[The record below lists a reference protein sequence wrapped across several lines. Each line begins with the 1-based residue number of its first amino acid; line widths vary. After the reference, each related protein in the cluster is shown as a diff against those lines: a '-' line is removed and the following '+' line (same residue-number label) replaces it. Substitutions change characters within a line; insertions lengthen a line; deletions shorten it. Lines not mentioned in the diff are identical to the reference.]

1 MDYCLACRR
10 AVSGLVHDGAVFTKA
25 KLEERTSA
33 AGGYQA
39 VPETAA
45 ASPAVDGDGSDDE
58 LVE

>member
-1 MDYCLACRR
+1 M
-10 AVSGLVHDGAVFTKA
+10 SGLVHDGAVFTKA

-45 ASPAVDGDGSDDE
+45 VGPAVDGDSSDDE